1 MAQSV
6 LVNLP
11 ANSVTIADEGG
22 YLSANTVEG
31 AIQEICG
38 NVNTVEG
45 AIQEIRGNVDA
56 LLAPHLHQFAIL
68 PSFPNTSSSMYEG
81 MAVYSLE
88 DKDFACCKT
97 VGEHEIDRLTVETGA
112 ATAGDITIELNGTA
126 IVVDVELDDT
136 AVQVA
141 VKIKAAVDAAIMA
154 EAIGNWTISVDGAD
168 ILFIKDTVGACVA
181 PTATDTGLTGVTFS
195 AFARDNEGADTVWA
209 SFLA

>member
-1 MAQSV
+1 
-6 LVNLP
+6 LP
-11 ANSVTIADEGG
+11 ASSVTITDVGG
-22 YLSANTVEG
+22 HLNATTAEE

-38 NVNTVEG
+38 NLSAARDEL
-45 AIQEIRGNVDA
+45 DA

-81 MAVYSLE
+81 MAVYSLA
-88 DKDFACCKT
+88 DKNFACCKT

-112 ATAGDITIELNGTA
+112 VTAAGDITIELNGTA
-126 IVVDVELDDT
+126 IVVAVELDDT

-154 EAIGNWTISVDGAD
+154 ETIGNWTVSVDGAD

-195 AFARDNEGADTVWA
+195 AFARDNEGVDTVWA

>member
-1 MAQSV
+1 MGQSV

-11 ANSVTIADEGG
+11 ASSVTITDVGG
-22 YLSANTVEG
+22 HLNATTAEE

-38 NVNTVEG
+38 NLSAARDEL
-45 AIQEIRGNVDA
+45 DA

-88 DKDFACCKT
+88 DKNFACCKT

-112 ATAGDITIELNGTA
+112 VTAAGNITIELNGTA
-126 IVVDVELDDT
+126 IVVAVELDDT
-136 AVQVA
+136 AAQVA

-154 EAIGNWTISVDGAD
+154 ETIGNWTVSVDGAD

-195 AFARDNEGADTVWA
+195 AFARDNEGVDTVWA

>member
-1 MAQSV
+1 MGQSV

-11 ANSVTIADEGG
+11 ANSVTIADAGG
-22 YLSANTVEG
+22 YLNATTAEE
-31 AIQEICG
+31 AIQEICESMS
-38 NVNTVEG
+38 T
-45 AIQEIRGNVDA
+45 ARGELDS
-56 LLAPHLHQFAIL
+56 LLAPSLHQYAIL

-81 MAVYSLE
+81 MAVYSLA

-97 VGEHEIDRLTVETGA
+97 VGEHEIDSLTVETGA
-112 ATAGDITIELNGTA
+112 VTAAGDITIELNGTA
-126 IVVDVELDDT
+126 IVVAVELDDT

-154 EAIGNWTISVDGAD
+154 ETIGNWTVSVDRAD

-181 PTATDTGLTGVTFS
+181 PTATDTGLTGVAFS
-195 AFARDNEGADTVWA
+195 AFARDNEGVDTVWA

>member
-1 MAQSV
+1 MGQSV
-6 LVNLP
+6 LVNFP
-11 ANSVTIADEGG
+11 ANRVTIADAGG
-22 YLSANTVEG
+22 YLSADTAEE
-31 AIQEICG
+31 AIQEICEDMS
-38 NVNTVEG
+38 TT
-45 AIQEIRGNVDA
+45 RGELDA

-81 MAVYSLE
+81 MAVYSLA

-97 VGEHEIDRLTVETGA
+97 VGEHEIDSLTVETGA
-112 ATAGDITIELNGTA
+112 VTAAGDITIELNGTA
-126 IVVDVELDDT
+126 IVVAVELDDT

-154 EAIGNWTISVDGAD
+154 ETIGNWTVSVDGAD

-195 AFARDNEGADTVWA
+195 AFARDNEGVDTVWA

>member
-1 MAQSV
+1 MGQSV
-6 LVNLP
+6 LVTLP
-11 ANSVTIADEGG
+11 ASSVTITDVGG
-22 YLSANTVEG
+22 HLNATTAEE

-38 NVNTVEG
+38 NLSAARDEL
-45 AIQEIRGNVDA
+45 DA

-88 DKDFACCKT
+88 DKNFACCKT
-97 VGEHEIDRLTVETGA
+97 VGKHEIDSLTVETGA
-112 ATAGDITIELNGTA
+112 VTDAGDITIELNGTA
-126 IVVDVELDDT
+126 IVVAVELDDT

-154 EAIGNWTISVDGAD
+154 ETIGNWTVSVDGAD

-195 AFARDNEGADTVWA
+195 AFARDNEGVDTVWA